1 VSDGCRFPTL
11 ADEISTI
18 KEALDGAPVHAKE
31 AVLKILERLTQRVDR
46 AERDRDLAV
55 GRYREMQARYDQLEE
70 ELAKKRAELR
80 ELLRQESGGG
90 GGRYRERELIVKREM
105 ERMSSAASFA
115 AAAADMDDAV
125 VVVVEANNGPEDR
138 GSDREVDR
146 LSERSGGSVSRLEN
160 YSLASGLPKIELK
173 SPARVMQEE
182 EEAVSGGG
190 AERPG
195 GPRAASR
202 AEPDKTKATSKQ
214 VIIWPHIY
222 LARVCGSGSG
232 RIGNHFASSGLASPG
247 TANPEPDPSFF
258 DINR

>member
-1 VSDGCRFPTL
+1 
-11 ADEISTI
+11 
-18 KEALDGAPVHAKE
+18 
-31 AVLKILERLTQRVDR
+31 
-46 AERDRDLAV
+46 
-55 GRYREMQARYDQLEE
+55 
-70 ELAKKRAELR
+70 
-80 ELLRQESGGG
+80 
-90 GGRYRERELIVKREM
+90 
-105 ERMSSAASFA
+105 
-115 AAAADMDDAV
+115 MDDAV

-182 EEAVSGGG
+182 EEAVGG
-190 AERPG
+190 AERAG

-214 VIIWPHIY
+214 VRIWLICSQG
-222 LARVCGSGSG
+222 VWI
-232 RIGNHFASSGLASPG
+232 RIRSDWESFCLIWIGIPG
-247 TANPEPDPSFF
+247 PADPDPGSETGSVLF